1 MKERTLKVNL
11 YKSIL
16 FSTVF
21 LMSMTEMQAEVI
33 YAIPLQGTDFQIGT
47 MLEWAT
53 SKEMESHLFIVEK
66 STDGFTFEG
75 IGEVTAAGKSNDN
88 KGYRFLDANP
98 GEKMI
103 FYRLRQ
109 IDTDGTSSFSEVLE
123 LEKEIPNYFTVTAMT
138 NTTTSNWLEI
148 GLESAVPDKIT
159 YEVKNAAREAII
171 SNTQE
176 LNIGLNSIAFN
187 LNDEPEGT
195 YYLILTLGNEQEE
208 IVIRKI
214 NDELIKKP
222 NVASKKRDGSG

>member
-1 MKERTLKVNL
+1 MRLRTLKLNL
-11 YKSIL
+11 NKSIL
-16 FSTVF
+16 FCTVL
-21 LMSMTEMQAEVI
+21 LMSMTEIQAEVI
-33 YAIPLQGTDFQIGT
+33 YAIPLQGADFQIGT

-66 STDGFTFEG
+66 SIDGYTFEG
-75 IGEVTAAGKSNDN
+75 IGEVNAAGRSNDN

-98 GEKMI
+98 GEMMT

-109 IDTDGTSSFSEVLE
+109 IDTDGTTSFSEVLE
-123 LEKEIPNYFTVTAMT
+123 LEKEIPNNFTVTAMT

-148 GLESAVPDKIT
+148 GLESAVVGQFT
-159 YEVKNAAREAII
+159 YEVKNADREVVI
-171 SNTQE
+171 SGTQD
-176 LNIGLNSIAFN
+176 LKPGLNSVAVD
-187 LNDEPEGT
+187 LSDELEGT
-195 YYLILTLGNEQEE
+195 YYFMLILGEEQEE